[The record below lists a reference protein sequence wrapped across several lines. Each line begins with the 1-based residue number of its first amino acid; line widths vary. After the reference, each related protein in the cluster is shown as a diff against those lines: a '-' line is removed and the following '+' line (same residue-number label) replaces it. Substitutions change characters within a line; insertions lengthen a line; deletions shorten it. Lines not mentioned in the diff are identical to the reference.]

1 MSPNA
6 GNYSNLDTILLV
18 VPQLACGFPYLC
30 LLSGSNMVL
39 PLLIYSQKLIKIL
52 EDEKVTKANGVPTIW
67 LGIYDAMKKNPPK
80 EKLAKN
86 IL

>member
-18 VPQLACGFPYLC
+18 VPQFHVMAWGFPYYACC
-30 LLSGSNMVL
+30 LDQTCY

-67 LGIYDAMKKNPPK
+67 LGMMP
-80 EKLAKN
+80 
-86 IL
+86 